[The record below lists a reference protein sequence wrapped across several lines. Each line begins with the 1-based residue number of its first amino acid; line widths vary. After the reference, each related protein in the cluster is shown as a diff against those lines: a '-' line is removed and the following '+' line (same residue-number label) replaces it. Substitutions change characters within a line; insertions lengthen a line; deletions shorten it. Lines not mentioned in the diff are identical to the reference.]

1 MQPYSTVET
10 IMQPMPNMRFTSDL
24 LNGQVA
30 LVTGGGTGMGR
41 ATAIEMARC
50 GADVV
55 VLGRRAE
62 PIEDCA
68 NIIRGLGRKAV
79 AISADIRLPDQI
91 DSAMLRIKEEFGRLD
106 ILVNNAGGQ
115 FVTPARELNNKGF
128 ETVIRNNLIGSWQMT
143 KAVADHFMLEH
154 GGSIVFVTAC
164 VRSGLSGF
172 VHTAA
177 ARGGVLAMMKT
188 LAFEWAEFGIR
199 LNCVAPGTI
208 KTEGMDHYPIDPEQ
222 WLKLNRNV
230 MGHMGDVGDISAA
243 IIFLSSS
250 LGKFVTGEE
259 WYIDGGETLHLAHDA
274 RQMID
279 AVKFS
284 RREPAVPRSSEA
296 IYRLQHLSDPHALVD
311 GTHGVEFGGFLG
323 STDDVDFD
331 TCRFQFVEQTAVG
344 FLSCTDHDGVGLD
357 QLRHAL
363 DLDMQSLIVD
373 PLVDDARHDPDVAL
387 GEAAA
392 QDPAGRHSEIGAR
405 PRRLALQHGD
415 LARTLP
421 RSQWVALQSAGLG
434 KAGVDVPFGLELRHI
449 HPVRRRGFAGLRMT
463 EIFRDVEPDAAGT
476 DNGHPAA
483 GVLFAGEQIGI

>member
-1 MQPYSTVET
+1 MQQFSK
-10 IMQPMPNMRFTSDL
+10 MRFAPDL
-24 LNGQVA
+24 LKDRVA

-41 ATAIEMARC
+41 ATAIEMARS

-55 VLGRRAE
+55 VLGRRE
-62 PIEDCA
+62 GPIEDCA
-68 NIIRGLGRKAV
+68 AAIREIGGHAI
-79 AISADIRLPDQI
+79 AISADIRLPDEI
-91 DSAMLRIKEEFGRLD
+91 ESAMQRIKDEFGRLD

-143 KAVADHFMLEH
+143 KAVADHFMLAH
-154 GGSIVFVTAC
+154 GGSVVFVTAC

-208 KTEGMDHYPIDPEQ
+208 KTEGMDHYPIEPEQ

-230 MGHMGDVGDISAA
+230 LGHMGDVEDISAA
-243 IIFLSSS
+243 IIFLSSP

-284 RREPAVPRSSEA
+284 RREPAVPK
-296 IYRLQHLSDPHALVD
+296 
-311 GTHGVEFGGFLG
+311 T
-323 STDDVDFD
+323 
-331 TCRFQFVEQTAVG
+331 
-344 FLSCTDHDGVGLD
+344 
-357 QLRHAL
+357 
-363 DLDMQSLIVD
+363 
-373 PLVDDARHDPDVAL
+373 
-387 GEAAA
+387 
-392 QDPAGRHSEIGAR
+392 
-405 PRRLALQHGD
+405 
-415 LARTLP
+415 
-421 RSQWVALQSAGLG
+421 
-434 KAGVDVPFGLELRHI
+434 K
-449 HPVRRRGFAGLRMT
+449 
-463 EIFRDVEPDAAGT
+463 
-476 DNGHPAA
+476 
-483 GVLFAGEQIGI
+483 

>member
-1 MQPYSTVET
+1 
-10 IMQPMPNMRFTSDL
+10 MQPMPAMRFASDL

-50 GADVV
+50 GADVAL
-55 VLGRRAE
+55 LGRRAE

-68 NIIRGLGRKAV
+68 NVIRRLGRKAV
-79 AISADIRLPDQI
+79 AIPTDIRLPEQI
-91 DSAMLRIKEEFGRLD
+91 DGAMQCIKSEFGRLD
-106 ILVNNAGGQ
+106 MLVNNAGGQ

-199 LNCVAPGTI
+199 LNCVAPGTV
-208 KTEGMDHYPIDPEQ
+208 KTEGMDHYPIEPEQ
-222 WLKLNRNV
+222 WLRLNRNI
-230 MGHMGDVGDISAA
+230 MGHMGDVSDVSAA

-279 AVKFS
+279 MVKFS
-284 RREPAVPRSSEA
+284 KREAAVPK
-296 IYRLQHLSDPHALVD
+296 V
-311 GTHGVEFGGFLG
+311 V
-323 STDDVDFD
+323 
-331 TCRFQFVEQTAVG
+331 
-344 FLSCTDHDGVGLD
+344 
-357 QLRHAL
+357 
-363 DLDMQSLIVD
+363 
-373 PLVDDARHDPDVAL
+373 
-387 GEAAA
+387 
-392 QDPAGRHSEIGAR
+392 
-405 PRRLALQHGD
+405 
-415 LARTLP
+415 
-421 RSQWVALQSAGLG
+421 
-434 KAGVDVPFGLELRHI
+434 K
-449 HPVRRRGFAGLRMT
+449 
-463 EIFRDVEPDAAGT
+463 
-476 DNGHPAA
+476 
-483 GVLFAGEQIGI
+483 

>member
-1 MQPYSTVET
+1 
-10 IMQPMPNMRFTSDL
+10 MPAMRFAPDL
-24 LNGQVA
+24 LKGQVA

-50 GADVV
+50 GADIVL
-55 VLGRRAE
+55 LGRRAE

-68 NIIRGLGRKAV
+68 RIIHDLGRKAI
-79 AISADIRLPDQI
+79 AIPADIRLPEQI
-91 DSAMLRIKEEFGRLD
+91 EGAMQRIKSEFGRLD

-143 KAVADHFMLEH
+143 RAVADHFMLEH

-199 LNCVAPGTI
+199 LNCVAPGTV
-208 KTEGMDHYPIDPEQ
+208 KTEGMDHYPIEPEQ
-222 WLKLNRNV
+222 WLKLNRNI

-279 AVKFS
+279 MVKFS
-284 RREPAVPRSSEA
+284 NRESAVPK
-296 IYRLQHLSDPHALVD
+296 V
-311 GTHGVEFGGFLG
+311 
-323 STDDVDFD
+323 
-331 TCRFQFVEQTAVG
+331 
-344 FLSCTDHDGVGLD
+344 
-357 QLRHAL
+357 
-363 DLDMQSLIVD
+363 
-373 PLVDDARHDPDVAL
+373 
-387 GEAAA
+387 
-392 QDPAGRHSEIGAR
+392 
-405 PRRLALQHGD
+405 
-415 LARTLP
+415 
-421 RSQWVALQSAGLG
+421 
-434 KAGVDVPFGLELRHI
+434 K
-449 HPVRRRGFAGLRMT
+449 
-463 EIFRDVEPDAAGT
+463 
-476 DNGHPAA
+476 
-483 GVLFAGEQIGI
+483 

>member
-1 MQPYSTVET
+1 
-10 IMQPMPNMRFTSDL
+10 MPAMRFASDL

-68 NIIRGLGRKAV
+68 RVIGELGSKAV
-79 AISADIRLPDQI
+79 AIPADIRLPEQI
-91 DSAMLRIKEEFGRLD
+91 EGAMQSIKSEFGRLD

-115 FVTPARELNNKGF
+115 FVTPARELSNKGF

-143 KAVADHFMLEH
+143 RAVADHFMLEH

-177 ARGGVLAMMKT
+177 ARGGVLAMMRT

-208 KTEGMDHYPIDPEQ
+208 KTEGMDHYPIEPEQ

-230 MGHMGDVGDISAA
+230 MGHMGDVDDISAA
-243 IIFLSSS
+243 IIFLSSR

-279 AVKFS
+279 MAKFS
-284 RREPAVPRSSEA
+284 RREAAVPK
-296 IYRLQHLSDPHALVD
+296 I
-311 GTHGVEFGGFLG
+311 
-323 STDDVDFD
+323 
-331 TCRFQFVEQTAVG
+331 
-344 FLSCTDHDGVGLD
+344 
-357 QLRHAL
+357 
-363 DLDMQSLIVD
+363 
-373 PLVDDARHDPDVAL
+373 
-387 GEAAA
+387 
-392 QDPAGRHSEIGAR
+392 
-405 PRRLALQHGD
+405 
-415 LARTLP
+415 
-421 RSQWVALQSAGLG
+421 
-434 KAGVDVPFGLELRHI
+434 K
-449 HPVRRRGFAGLRMT
+449 
-463 EIFRDVEPDAAGT
+463 
-476 DNGHPAA
+476 
-483 GVLFAGEQIGI
+483 

>member
-1 MQPYSTVET
+1 
-10 IMQPMPNMRFTSDL
+10 
-24 LNGQVA
+24 
-30 LVTGGGTGMGR
+30 MGR

-68 NIIRGLGRKAV
+68 KIIRELGRKAV
-79 AISADIRLPDQI
+79 AIPTDIRLPDQI
-91 DSAMLRIKEEFGRLD
+91 DAAMHRIKHEFGRLD

-284 RREPAVPRSSEA
+284 KREPGAV
-296 IYRLQHLSDPHALVD
+296 
-311 GTHGVEFGGFLG
+311 
-323 STDDVDFD
+323 
-331 TCRFQFVEQTAVG
+331 
-344 FLSCTDHDGVGLD
+344 
-357 QLRHAL
+357 
-363 DLDMQSLIVD
+363 
-373 PLVDDARHDPDVAL
+373 
-387 GEAAA
+387 
-392 QDPAGRHSEIGAR
+392 
-405 PRRLALQHGD
+405 
-415 LARTLP
+415 
-421 RSQWVALQSAGLG
+421 
-434 KAGVDVPFGLELRHI
+434 KAK
-449 HPVRRRGFAGLRMT
+449 
-463 EIFRDVEPDAAGT
+463 
-476 DNGHPAA
+476 
-483 GVLFAGEQIGI
+483 

>member
-1 MQPYSTVET
+1 MQQLSK
-10 IMQPMPNMRFTSDL
+10 MRFAPDL
-24 LNGQVA
+24 LKDRVA

-50 GADVV
+50 GADIV
-55 VLGRRAE
+55 VLGRRDG

-68 NIIRGLGRKAV
+68 AAIREIGGRAI

-91 DSAMLRIKEEFGRLD
+91 ENAMQRIKDEFGRLD

-143 KAVADHFMLEH
+143 KAVADHFMLVH

-208 KTEGMDHYPIDPEQ
+208 KTEGMDHYPIEPEQ

-230 MGHMGDVGDISAA
+230 LGHMGDVEDIAAA
-243 IIFLSSS
+243 IIFLASP

-284 RREPAVPRSSEA
+284 KREAAVPK
-296 IYRLQHLSDPHALVD
+296 
-311 GTHGVEFGGFLG
+311 T
-323 STDDVDFD
+323 
-331 TCRFQFVEQTAVG
+331 
-344 FLSCTDHDGVGLD
+344 
-357 QLRHAL
+357 
-363 DLDMQSLIVD
+363 
-373 PLVDDARHDPDVAL
+373 
-387 GEAAA
+387 
-392 QDPAGRHSEIGAR
+392 
-405 PRRLALQHGD
+405 
-415 LARTLP
+415 
-421 RSQWVALQSAGLG
+421 
-434 KAGVDVPFGLELRHI
+434 K
-449 HPVRRRGFAGLRMT
+449 
-463 EIFRDVEPDAAGT
+463 
-476 DNGHPAA
+476 
-483 GVLFAGEQIGI
+483 

>member
-1 MQPYSTVET
+1 
-10 IMQPMPNMRFTSDL
+10 MQPMPNMRFASDL
-24 LNGQVA
+24 LTGQVA

-68 NIIRGLGRKAV
+68 KMIRELGRKAV
-79 AISADIRLPDQI
+79 AISTDIRLPDQI
-91 DSAMLRIKEEFGRLD
+91 DSAMLRIKDEFGRLD

-128 ETVIRNNLIGSWQMT
+128 EPVIRNNLIGSWQMT

-188 LAFEWAEFGIR
+188 LAFEGAEFGIR

-208 KTEGMDHYPIDPEQ
+208 KTEGMDHYPIPPAH

-230 MGHMGDVGDISAA
+230 MGRMGDVEDIAAA
-243 IIFLSSS
+243 IIFLSSP

-279 AVKFS
+279 AFKFS
-284 RREPAVPRSSEA
+284 KREP
-296 IYRLQHLSDPHALVD
+296 
-311 GTHGVEFGGFLG
+311 GVAK
-323 STDDVDFD
+323 T
-331 TCRFQFVEQTAVG
+331 
-344 FLSCTDHDGVGLD
+344 
-357 QLRHAL
+357 
-363 DLDMQSLIVD
+363 
-373 PLVDDARHDPDVAL
+373 
-387 GEAAA
+387 
-392 QDPAGRHSEIGAR
+392 
-405 PRRLALQHGD
+405 
-415 LARTLP
+415 
-421 RSQWVALQSAGLG
+421 
-434 KAGVDVPFGLELRHI
+434 K
-449 HPVRRRGFAGLRMT
+449 
-463 EIFRDVEPDAAGT
+463 
-476 DNGHPAA
+476 
-483 GVLFAGEQIGI
+483 

>member
-1 MQPYSTVET
+1 MQSL
-10 IMQPMPNMRFTSDL
+10 PNMRFASDL
-24 LNGQVA
+24 LAGQVA

-62 PIEDCA
+62 PIEECA
-68 NIIRGLGRKAV
+68 NFIRELGRRSI
-79 AISADIRLPDQI
+79 AISTDIRLPDQI
-91 DSAMLRIKEEFGRLD
+91 DSAMLRIKDEFGRLD

-128 ETVIRNNLIGSWQMT
+128 ETVIRNNLIGSWQVT

-230 MGHMGDVGDISAA
+230 TGHMGDVGDISAA
-243 IIFLSSS
+243 IVFLSSS

-279 AVKFS
+279 AIKFS
-284 RREPAVPRSSEA
+284 RREPAVA
-296 IYRLQHLSDPHALVD
+296 
-311 GTHGVEFGGFLG
+311 
-323 STDDVDFD
+323 
-331 TCRFQFVEQTAVG
+331 
-344 FLSCTDHDGVGLD
+344 
-357 QLRHAL
+357 
-363 DLDMQSLIVD
+363 
-373 PLVDDARHDPDVAL
+373 
-387 GEAAA
+387 
-392 QDPAGRHSEIGAR
+392 
-405 PRRLALQHGD
+405 
-415 LARTLP
+415 
-421 RSQWVALQSAGLG
+421 
-434 KAGVDVPFGLELRHI
+434 KK
-449 HPVRRRGFAGLRMT
+449 
-463 EIFRDVEPDAAGT
+463 
-476 DNGHPAA
+476 
-483 GVLFAGEQIGI
+483 

>member
-1 MQPYSTVET
+1 MQQLSK
-10 IMQPMPNMRFTSDL
+10 MRFAPDL
-24 LNGQVA
+24 LEGKVS

-50 GADVV
+50 GARIV
-55 VLGRRAE
+55 VLGRRTA
-62 PIEDCA
+62 PIEDTA
-68 NIIRGLGRKAV
+68 KIIREIGGNAI
-79 AISADIRLPDQI
+79 AISADIRMPNQI
-91 DSAMLRIKEEFGRLD
+91 ENAMLRIKDEFGQLD

-143 KAVADHFMLEH
+143 KAAADHFMLEH

-208 KTEGMDHYPIDPEQ
+208 KTEGMDHYPIEREQ

-230 MGHMGDVGDISAA
+230 LGHMGDVEDISAA
-243 IIFLSSS
+243 IIFLSSP

-284 RREPAVPRSSEA
+284 RREPAV
-296 IYRLQHLSDPHALVD
+296 VK
-311 GTHGVEFGGFLG
+311 T
-323 STDDVDFD
+323 
-331 TCRFQFVEQTAVG
+331 
-344 FLSCTDHDGVGLD
+344 
-357 QLRHAL
+357 
-363 DLDMQSLIVD
+363 
-373 PLVDDARHDPDVAL
+373 
-387 GEAAA
+387 
-392 QDPAGRHSEIGAR
+392 
-405 PRRLALQHGD
+405 
-415 LARTLP
+415 
-421 RSQWVALQSAGLG
+421 
-434 KAGVDVPFGLELRHI
+434 K
-449 HPVRRRGFAGLRMT
+449 
-463 EIFRDVEPDAAGT
+463 
-476 DNGHPAA
+476 
-483 GVLFAGEQIGI
+483 